1 MSDLVTILIAIFS
14 AGGLAAAVATTITSK
29 STANKLRA
37 EASKIGA
44 TTGVEIESVSVA
56 TMRAALESAQAH
68 IASLEQARRADRTY
82 YEERIDELQV
92 QIATLRTEVRDAES
106 KMTRVVKATE
116 QTAAQIKQ
124 LKNYPTNGG

>member
-56 TMRAALESAQAH
+56 TMRSALESAQAH
-68 IASLEQARRADRTY
+68 IASLEKARKDDRAY
-82 YEERIDELQV
+82 YESRIDELQGE
-92 QIATLRTEVRDAES
+92 IAALRSEVRE
-106 KMTRVVKATE
+106 VKRLRRPRTD
-116 QTAAQIKQ
+116 Q
-124 LKNYPTNGG
+124 GG